1 MIIVSAQVLLVLTL
15 GLWTLGLGLD
25 NNIFSGWVP
34 RSKDLTGSDSDCKT
48 KPFKFITLN
57 GNTMFPNL
65 LLSLNLPSITRIGQ
79 QFAAREK
86 WENYCFCFTFY
97 LQTVKTNDYQ
107 CIDVIGKDLFI
118 SKLPGLDVEVQV
130 FSPLRIHK

>member
-1 MIIVSAQVLLVLTL
+1 M
-15 GLWTLGLGLD
+15 
-25 NNIFSGWVP
+25 
-34 RSKDLTGSDSDCKT
+34 KDFTGSDSDCKT
-48 KPFKFITLN
+48 EPFKFITLN

-79 QFAAREK
+79 QFAGCEK

-118 SKLPGLDVEVQV
+118 SELPGLDVEVQV

>member
-1 MIIVSAQVLLVLTL
+1 ME
-15 GLWTLGLGLD
+15 
-25 NNIFSGWVP
+25 
-34 RSKDLTGSDSDCKT
+34 
-48 KPFKFITLN
+48 
-57 GNTMFPNL
+57 NTMFPNL

-79 QFAAREK
+79 QFAGCEK

-118 SKLPGLDVEVQV
+118 SELPGLDVEVQV